1 MTEFSIGKPRFVSID
16 EANEFH
22 QALILQ
28 FGGSLGVRD
37 VGALDS
43 AMAMPRQSFG
53 GEFAHTFPFGMAA
66 AYAFHLAKNHPF
78 VDGNKRIAL
87 MCCISFLRMNGW
99 SLLSG
104 GVEAADRVLDLLAG
118 TLDKPGLAQ
127 WLEENSK
134 ARPSYE
140 LRDFFA
146 MVTGPALREAMT
158 SSVAVPAG
166 PEFDASLHEAGQHM
180 TLVRDIRVEAGLAVL
195 QGHKDRLERCG
206 VELALLMHLYRL
218 AEDHGYEW

>member
-1 MTEFSIGKPRFVSID
+1 MTEFSIGKPRFVSLD
-16 EANEFH
+16 EAKEFH
-22 QALILQ
+22 HALIVQ
-28 FGGSLGVRD
+28 FGGSLGLRD
-37 VGALDS
+37 LGALDS

-53 GEFAHTFPFGMAA
+53 GEFAHAFPFGMAA
-66 AYAFHLAKNHPF
+66 AYTFHLAKNHPF

-99 SLLSG
+99 SLLSD
-104 GVEAADRVLDLLAG
+104 GVDAADRVLDLLSG
-118 TLDKPGLAQ
+118 KLDKPGFAEWLA
-127 WLEENSK
+127 ENSK

-146 MVTGPALREAMT
+146 AVTGPALRQAMK
-158 SSVAVPAG
+158 SSVAIPAG
-166 PEFDASLHEAGQHM
+166 PEFDASLNEAGHHM
-180 TLVRDIRVEAGLAVL
+180 TLVRDIRVEAGMAVL
-195 QGHKDRLERCG
+195 QGNKDQLERCG